1 MLLKNT
7 TKVSLISGGLTE
19 GIKSPD
25 VFAQTFLLPKGRVI
39 QAVVCETV
47 HSSYGSLDDW
57 ESHDVTYIVLILNGE
72 VSITWP
78 F

>member
-1 MLLKNT
+1 M
-7 TKVSLISGGLTE
+7 SLISGGLTE

-25 VFAQTFLLPKGRVI
+25 VFAQAFLLPKGRVI

-57 ESHDVTYIVLILNGE
+57 ESHDAHDVTYIVLILNGE